1 MTQPVAVPILGQDEP
16 AGQPFGFA
24 SPQVFPLSAAEPRTQ
39 PTPSGGPAPD
49 DFAPPQTAT
58 VPLESIGPTPEP
70 PRNPTE
76 PYLGDAPPPTN
87 TTWRPDQPFTT
98 LNAMPAAPQPSVDP
112 AVLPP
117 PSGPPVRLAAPP
129 APVPAVNPYP
139 GHVYPVNPYAT
150 GPYSYPGNIGPHQT
164 GHPQRNTFVRVL
176 NRANGFVVGAL
187 ACGLLFGTISLAV
200 LPIALIVSLV
210 TKSAGRGALAG
221 FTALWSGI
229 VAIWWS
235 GYIGLYQLQST
246 SQLLALL
253 SLGSVLLAAWM
264 AVRPRY

>member
-1 MTQPVAVPILGQDEP
+1 MLFRSKALMCALKMWYSATAEHYLLPGAPRLGSMTQPVAVPILGQDEP

-112 AVLPP
+112 TVLPP
-117 PSGPPVRLAAPP
+117 PSGP
-129 APVPAVNPYP
+129 
-139 GHVYPVNPYAT
+139 
-150 GPYSYPGNIGPHQT
+150 SKIG
-164 GHPQRNTFVRVL
+164 RASCRERV
-176 NRANGFVVGAL
+176 
-187 ACGLLFGTISLAV
+187 
-200 LPIALIVSLV
+200 
-210 TKSAGRGALAG
+210 
-221 FTALWSGI
+221 
-229 VAIWWS
+229 
-235 GYIGLYQLQST
+235 
-246 SQLLALL
+246 
-253 SLGSVLLAAWM
+253 
-264 AVRPRY
+264 